1 MIEIVENEFTVG
13 LEFPLICGDH
23 MEGNHIDYWGREEY
37 QGVAMMIF
45 TIPKDIKDIYY

>member
-1 MIEIVENEFTVG
+1 MI
-13 LEFPLICGDH
+13 LI
-23 MEGNHIDYWGREEY
+23 IEEEKSTD